1 MKIDLKNKKA
11 IVTGGGTGIGRFIVE
26 SLADAGARVAF
37 TSRNNDSIK
46 ETLKNLQNKGHQKN
60 HHKGYQIDL
69 TKKGNVKKLHSKF
82 KKDFGKADILV
93 NNIGHTLNKKDP
105 FCKIGDWEEVMRL
118 NFFTSVEMVNHFIG
132 DMKKTNW
139 GRIVNI
145 TSVAGMEIS
154 GPSTFNA
161 SKAALTAY
169 TKSVGR
175 ALALE
180 KRNIVM
186 TAVAPGIVL
195 TKGGHWDKILK
206 KNVKHAKKY
215 LSDRAPLGRFGTMDE
230 TTGIIV
236 FLCSDLASFFHG
248 SIIHAD
254 GGQSKHYMSDTF
266 F

>member
-1 MKIDLKNKKA
+1 MKINLNKKIA
-11 IVTGGGTGIGRFIVE
+11 LVTGGGTGIGRYIVKAL
-26 SLADAGARVAF
+26 SDAGARVAF
-37 TSRNNDSIK
+37 TSRSQKSING
-46 ETLKNLQNKGHQKN
+46 TLKLLNNPKI
-60 HHKGYQIDL
+60 HKGYNIDIS
-69 TKKGNVKKLHSKF
+69 KKNNVKKLYKLF
-82 KKDFGKADILV
+82 KRDFGTIDILI

-105 FCKIGDWEEVMRL
+105 FSKIEDWKKVMNL
-118 NFFTSVEMVNHFIG
+118 NFFTSVEMVNEFVPE
-132 DMKKTNW
+132 MKKKNW
-139 GRIVNI
+139 GRIINI

-186 TAVAPGIVL
+186 TAVAPGIVN
-195 TKGGHWDKILK
+195 TEKGHWKNILK
-206 KNVKHAKKY
+206 KNPSHAKKY
-215 LSDRAPLGRFGTMDE
+215 FKNRVPLGRFGTMDE

-236 FLCSDLASFFHG
+236 FLSSDYASFFHS

-254 GGQSKHYMSDTF
+254 GGHSKHYMSDTF
-266 F
+266 FK